1 MDKKVIML
9 ICAAGMSSS
18 LLVENMK
25 EVAAERNLDITILA
39 VSALEALGKL
49 DSRRIDVL
57 LVGPQ
62 VRYMIPKFEPK
73 AAEKSIPIDSINESD
88 YRTMNGA
95 NVLDRAMS
103 LINN

>member
-9 ICAAGMSSS
+9 ICAAGMSST

-25 EVAAERNLDITILA
+25 KVAAKRGLDVTILA
-39 VSALEALGKL
+39 VSALEALRKL
-49 DSRRIDVL
+49 DSRQIDVL

-73 AAEKSIPIDSINESD
+73 AAEKSIPIESINESD

-95 NVLDRAMS
+95 NVLDTALS
-103 LINN
+103 LIKN